1 MLRNISF
8 EWFYCFCIE
17 VQVIELTSLSNLLHR
32 FNRLIVYLLFLFF
45 WKFILLFQFT
55 NHLFFLDVSSSRSK
69 ARKAHFT
76 SSSVERRVILSA
88 PLSKELRKEYNIKSL
103 PIRQND
109 EVLVVR
115 GSKKGSEGKVNSV
128 YRLKFGVQVEK
139 LEKEKSNG
147 ATVPINVHPSK
158 VVITKLHLDKDR
170 KALIARKA
178 GKA

>member
-1 MLRNISF
+1 M
-8 EWFYCFCIE
+8 
-17 VQVIELTSLSNLLHR
+17 
-32 FNRLIVYLLFLFF
+32 
-45 WKFILLFQFT
+45 
-55 NHLFFLDVSSSRSK
+55 
-69 ARKAHFT
+69 
-76 SSSVERRVILSA
+76 ILSA

-128 YRLKFGVQVEK
+128 YRLKFAVQVEK